1 MSGRALAPGESA
13 STAPKIIPTPAK
25 LNGANGHGTN
35 GHGTNG
41 HGKNGNGAA
50 GGTSTSEATATRL
63 ARAGVAVKSDRA
75 EIGTAR
81 SAQFAEFQKDA
92 PLCDVCGAITV
103 RNGNCYLFHGCGNS
117 MGCS

>member
-13 STAPKIIPTPAK
+13 STAPKIISTPAK
-25 LNGANGHGTN
+25 LNGANGHGAN

-41 HGKNGNGAA
+41 HGKNGNGA
-50 GGTSTSEATATRL
+50 GETTATRL

-103 RNGNCYLFHGCGNS
+103 RNGNCYLCHGCGNS